1 MKTTQ
6 TVRTIKRIDNS
17 GLSKGISSGIGS
29 GSRTI
34 TTTRTRVI
42 SGSGGNQPGLLR
54 RSSRGSRVW
63 KKTVLGEKY
72 EYSEKLKEKKNYIL
86 YASGMGH
93 ERKQIEEIEEMPK
106 SAPPK
111 EKVIEI
117 RQIIDNYG
125 YHETK
130 NVTKK
135 DPRRASITH
144 HERLSTPFERTTL
157 KKISSLTTTT
167 SKPIRYTS
175 ISIEK
180 PKFDIDI
187 DNSIKISP
195 INKYNS
201 FTTKQQKNKTTI
213 PPKMYET
220 YKPTKTE
227 YIKTIKTIENKAP
240 NTLTQTRNKINT
252 QTQITRAK
260 TEISKFTDRREG
272 NKNEPKAQ
280 PKAQPKYQP
289 KNEPKVQPK
298 YQPKNEPKVQ
308 PKYQPKN
315 EPKVQP
321 KYQPKNEPK
330 YQPKNEPKYQPKNE
344 PKYQPKVQPKYQPKN
359 EPKYQLKNEPKYQPK
374 NEPKYQPK
382 NEPKVQP
389 KYQPKNEPK
398 YQPKNEPKYQPKNEP
413 KVQPKYQPKNEPKY
427 QPKSQPKYQ
436 PKYQPKNEP
445 KVQPKNEPK
454 VQPKYQPKN
463 EPKYQPKSQPKY
475 QQKTENRYIKRE
487 LGDNQTKTE
496 TTQDGEYV
504 VKVTTTRTQ
513 IGKYGKPEEIP
524 RGGSVPRAGIR
535 PRNEGFGTPNGPHGF
550 IPPHGPFGP
559 HGLLPPHG
567 PFGPHGFIP
576 PHGPFGPHGYG
587 GPHGPIPRM
596 PPKSEER
603 SKSLERPHI
612 SYTPH
617 GFMSPHGPH
626 GFIPPHGPFGP
637 HGFGGPHGFMPPHG
651 PDHHDSIRRQ
661 MEKEYMK
668 HQEEK
673 RKEERRP
680 ISVPKTRSTF
690 ESRTF
695 QAKTESIKTLEN
707 RQSPDR
713 RTYQGFG
720 PHGPMGPHG
729 PFSPPHGFMPPHGF
743 IPPHGP
749 FGPHHG
755 FGPHGPM
762 GPHGPFGRP
771 HGLMPPHGFMPPH
784 GPHHEPFGFEGPH
797 GPKRFGGLYR
807 EERALTEEK
816 KRGGENITG
825 VSQYRFQQTTSKSDR
840 GDNYEYFESKHVIKS
855 GRVNQPITIH
865 HRRGGEEG
873 RYNTP
878 QIKSSENRS
887 SSYNKISSQ
896 RESRNQTGTG
906 IIGTKYTQKT
916 TYQNKTIN
924 QYSNIKGKEG
934 KGSNTYPEYKNYTK
948 KDVSGKKEGTRSA
961 NTSKYGM
968 NQSMTQE
975 KKQVYKRV
983 EYGLNQ
989 KKDDQYESFDESEF
1003 QVVFCPVHGRQLVRK
1018 KKLKT
1023 LE

>member
-1 MKTTQ
+1 
-6 TVRTIKRIDNS
+6 
-17 GLSKGISSGIGS
+17 
-29 GSRTI
+29 
-34 TTTRTRVI
+34 
-42 SGSGGNQPGLLR
+42 
-54 RSSRGSRVW
+54 
-63 KKTVLGEKY
+63 
-72 EYSEKLKEKKNYIL
+72 
-86 YASGMGH
+86 
-93 ERKQIEEIEEMPK
+93 
-106 SAPPK
+106 
-111 EKVIEI
+111 
-117 RQIIDNYG
+117 
-125 YHETK
+125 
-130 NVTKK
+130 
-135 DPRRASITH
+135 
-144 HERLSTPFERTTL
+144 
-157 KKISSLTTTT
+157 
-167 SKPIRYTS
+167 
-175 ISIEK
+175 
-180 PKFDIDI
+180 
-187 DNSIKISP
+187 
-195 INKYNS
+195 
-201 FTTKQQKNKTTI
+201 
-213 PPKMYET
+213 
-220 YKPTKTE
+220 
-227 YIKTIKTIENKAP
+227 
-240 NTLTQTRNKINT
+240 
-252 QTQITRAK
+252 
-260 TEISKFTDRREG
+260 
-272 NKNEPKAQ
+272 
-280 PKAQPKYQP
+280 
-289 KNEPKVQPK
+289 
-298 YQPKNEPKVQ
+298 
-308 PKYQPKN
+308 
-315 EPKVQP
+315 
-321 KYQPKNEPK
+321 
-330 YQPKNEPKYQPKNE
+330 
-344 PKYQPKVQPKYQPKN
+344 
-359 EPKYQLKNEPKYQPK
+359 
-374 NEPKYQPK
+374 
-382 NEPKVQP
+382 
-389 KYQPKNEPK
+389 
-398 YQPKNEPKYQPKNEP
+398 
-413 KVQPKYQPKNEPKY
+413 
-427 QPKSQPKYQ
+427 
-436 PKYQPKNEP
+436 
-445 KVQPKNEPK
+445 
-454 VQPKYQPKN
+454 
-463 EPKYQPKSQPKY
+463 
-475 QQKTENRYIKRE
+475 
-487 LGDNQTKTE
+487 
-496 TTQDGEYV
+496 
-504 VKVTTTRTQ
+504 
-513 IGKYGKPEEIP
+513 
-524 RGGSVPRAGIR
+524 
-535 PRNEGFGTPNGPHGF
+535 
-550 IPPHGPFGP
+550 
-559 HGLLPPHG
+559 
-567 PFGPHGFIP
+567 
-576 PHGPFGPHGYG
+576 
-587 GPHGPIPRM
+587 
-596 PPKSEER
+596 
-603 SKSLERPHI
+603 
-612 SYTPH
+612 
-617 GFMSPHGPH
+617 
-626 GFIPPHGPFGP
+626 
-637 HGFGGPHGFMPPHG
+637 MPPHG

-771 HGLMPPHGFMPPH
+771 HGLMPPHG
-784 GPHHEPFGFEGPH
+784 PHHEPFGFGGPH

-825 VSQYRFQQTTSKSDR
+825 MSQYRFQQTTSKSDR

-948 KDVSGKKEGTRSA
+948 KDASGKKEGTRSA

-968 NQSMTQE
+968 NQSMTQT
-975 KKQVYKRV
+975 KKQEYKRV

-1018 KKLKT
+1018 KKLKK